1 MKIDATS
8 AESTEFKMNRTAD
21 NLRRA
26 INLDAPNDSTIY
38 YAGTV
43 QNADAL
49 ATITQNFIQVVART
63 GGVVAVALSTT
74 SSAID
79 LMGFQQGAAADSDG
93 QYIAV
98 GNFKVNG
105 SGPNGGWTGLDSAG
119 TFQVR
124 NIPYSTIGIVWK
136 FRLKFFNSDGQPA
149 INTLDKSV
157 IVKEVS
163 AKFNGIA
170 YPAEGIVELAK
181 LRGLKPRFIN
191 ACCGVNW

>member
-1 MKIDATS
+1 
-8 AESTEFKMNRTAD
+8 MNRTAD

-93 QYIAV
+93 QYIPV